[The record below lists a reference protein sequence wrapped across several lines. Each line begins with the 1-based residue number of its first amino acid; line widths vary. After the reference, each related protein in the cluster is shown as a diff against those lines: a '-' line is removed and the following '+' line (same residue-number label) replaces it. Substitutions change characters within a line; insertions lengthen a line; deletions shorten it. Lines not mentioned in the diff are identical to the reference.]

1 MDIERRYV
9 AGELRVKMDEEEM
22 PEGHPKKKKMMGYA
36 AKFNSRSVDLG
47 GFQEVL
53 APGAF
58 DRALKEQHDVR
69 ALIDHDPSKILGRT
83 TSGTLRLEVDS
94 TGLLVENDLPD
105 TQPARDLVVSMERG
119 DVTGMSFGFRVMPD
133 GDHWARDE
141 DGILLRTVH
150 DLELFDVSA
159 VTYPAYPQTEVS
171 ARCLEMA
178 KQAAA
183 PNPPPLELL
192 ARELRMLDYL
202 LT

>member
-1 MDIERRYV
+1 MDIERRYMV
-9 AGELRVKMDEEEM
+9 GEVRVKKDDDEM
-22 PEGHPKKKKMMGYA
+22 KPKKMMGYA

-47 GFQEVL
+47 GFVEIL

-58 DRALKEQHDVR
+58 DRALNEAHDVR
-69 ALIDHDPSKILGRT
+69 ALIDHDPSRILGRT
-83 TSGTLRLEVDS
+83 ASGTLRLAVDP
-94 TGLLVENDLPD
+94 TGLLIENDLPD
-105 TQPARDLVVSMERG
+105 TQAARDLIVSMERG

-133 GDHWARDE
+133 GDHWARDK
-141 DGILLRTVH
+141 DGILLRTVN

-178 KQAAA
+178 KRASTPDA
-183 PNPPPLELL
+183 PPLERL
-192 ARELRMLDYL
+192 ARELRAFDYL

>member
-1 MDIERRYV
+1 MEIERRYV
-9 AGELRVKMDEEEM
+9 AGAVRVSAGDMSDEKK
-22 PEGHPKKKKMMGYA
+22 PKKMVGYA

-58 DRALKEQHDVR
+58 DRAIRENHDVR
-69 ALIDHDPSKILGRT
+69 ALIDHIPSKIIGRT
-83 TSGTLRLEVDS
+83 ASGTLRLAVDS
-94 TGLLVENDLPD
+94 TGLAVENDLPD
-105 TQPARDLVVSMERG
+105 TQAARDLIVSMERG

-133 GDHWARDE
+133 GDSWARD
-141 DGILLRTVH
+141 DSGVLIRTVN

-178 KQAAA
+178 KRAAEPQA
-183 PNPPPLELL
+183 PPLERL
-192 ARELRMLDYL
+192 ARELRAFDYL